1 MIKKYLLAAI
11 VAVFSL
17 TACAPYY
24 NVNTDYSETA
34 NFASYKTYLFRT
46 DDLKLNDIDKDR
58 VLNEVAKN
66 LQMKG
71 LSSSQ
76 NPDLIINLKASHKNI
91 HEVNRG
97 YYPYAYGRWPYY
109 GSNRGYSNNYTSGA
123 LVVDMI
129 DNKTKKLVWQGKGSG
144 ISVDNTKA
152 KQRQIPEIVSE
163 IMQEFPP
170 KK

>member
-1 MIKKYLLAAI
+1 MIQKYLLAAI
-11 VAVFSL
+11 IAVFSL

-34 NFASYKTYLFRT
+34 DFSSYKTYLFRT

-66 LQMKG
+66 LKAKG
-71 LSSSQ
+71 LTSAQ
-76 NPDLIINLKASHKNI
+76 NPDIVVNLKASHKNVQEI
-91 HEVNRG
+91 NRG
-97 YYPYAYGRWPYY
+97 YYPYGYYRWPYY
-109 GSNRGYSNNYTSGA
+109 GGRAYSSNYTSGA
-123 LVVDMI
+123 LVVDII

-152 KQRQIPEIVSE
+152 KQRQIPEIVAE
-163 IMQEFPP
+163 IMQDFPP

>member
-1 MIKKYLLAAI
+1 MIQKYLLAAI
-11 VAVFSL
+11 IAVFSL

-34 NFASYKTYLFRT
+34 DFSSYKTYLFRT

-66 LQMKG
+66 LKAKG
-71 LSSSQ
+71 LTSSQ
-76 NPDLIINLKASHKNI
+76 NPDVIINLKASHKNVQEI
-91 HEVNRG
+91 HRG
-97 YYPYAYGRWPYY
+97 YHPYGYYRWPYY
-109 GSNRGYSNNYTSGA
+109 GGRGYSDSYTSGA
-123 LVVDMI
+123 LVVDII

-152 KQRQIPEIVSE
+152 KQRQIPEIVAE
-163 IMQEFPP
+163 IMQDFPP